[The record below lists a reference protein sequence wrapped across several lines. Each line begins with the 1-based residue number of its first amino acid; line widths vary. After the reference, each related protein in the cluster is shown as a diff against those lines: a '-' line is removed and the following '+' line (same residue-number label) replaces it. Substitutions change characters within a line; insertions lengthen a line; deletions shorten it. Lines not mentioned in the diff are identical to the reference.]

1 MFGLGIPELLVFVL
15 PILAGILAGKYL
27 GRVVNFCVM
36 LAVFQVC
43 LFILASVDS
52 GELRFQLLI
61 PMIFLWPPLS
71 VGQFIPPLLFV
82 LVSIIVYRVRSAGR

>member
-27 GRVVNFCVM
+27 GRVANFCVM

-52 GELRFQLLI
+52 GEFRFQLLI
-61 PMIFLWPPLS
+61 PMIFVWPPLS
-71 VGQFIPPLLFV
+71 AGQFIPPLLFI
-82 LVSIIVYRVRSAGR
+82 LVSIIVYRVRYVVR